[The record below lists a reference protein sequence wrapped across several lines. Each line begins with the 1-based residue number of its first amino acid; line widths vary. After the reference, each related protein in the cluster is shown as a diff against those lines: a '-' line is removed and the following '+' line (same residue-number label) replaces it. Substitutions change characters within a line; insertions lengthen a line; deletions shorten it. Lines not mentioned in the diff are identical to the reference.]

1 MSVIPSEGCY
11 WLKNAHVPLSM
22 LQVQDQSI
30 LENRTPEGLCLV
42 DIQVAEGKVA
52 QVVRANSQPMGNT
65 AVMDVQGG
73 QVWAGFVDMHTHLDK
88 GHIWQR
94 TPNPDGTFD
103 QALERAKQDS
113 LRYWQ
118 AEDVY
123 RRMEFGLK
131 CSYAHGT
138 QAIRTHIDAFGEQ
151 AAISFGVFKQL
162 QQEWANRL
170 VLQAVAL
177 VSLDYYLTPE
187 GVKLADLVAEVGG
200 VLGGVA
206 YMNPDIEAQLDQV
219 FRLAQERD
227 LALDFHVDETD
238 DPDSMCLRRVA
249 EAALRCQ
256 FGRQIVCGHCCS
268 LAVQSPEQVAET
280 LALVKDAGIGVV
292 SLPLSNLYLQDRRLG
307 RTPRWRGVTLIQEL
321 QEYGIPVALAS
332 DNCRD
337 PFFGFGDHDL
347 LEVFNQGVR
356 VAHLDMLYQE
366 SPAMVTK
373 TAADLIG
380 LGNVG
385 RIGVGLAANLVWF
398 KGRSY
403 SELLSRPQC
412 DRVVIR
418 EGNMIDTTL
427 PDYRELDS
435 LGS

>member
-1 MSVIPSEGCY
+1 
-11 WLKNAHVPLSM
+11 
-22 LQVQDQSI
+22 
-30 LENRTPEGLCLV
+30 
-42 DIQVAEGKVA
+42 
-52 QVVRANSQPMGNT
+52 
-65 AVMDVQGG
+65 
-73 QVWAGFVDMHTHLDK
+73 
-88 GHIWQR
+88 
-94 TPNPDGTFD
+94 
-103 QALERAKQDS
+103 
-113 LRYWQ
+113 
-118 AEDVY
+118 
-123 RRMEFGLK
+123 
-131 CSYAHGT
+131 
-138 QAIRTHIDAFGEQ
+138 
-151 AAISFGVFKQL
+151 
-162 QQEWANRL
+162 
-170 VLQAVAL
+170 
-177 VSLDYYLTPE
+177 
-187 GVKLADLVAEVGG
+187 
-200 VLGGVA
+200 
-206 YMNPDIEAQLDQV
+206 
-219 FRLAQERD
+219 
-227 LALDFHVDETD
+227 
-238 DPDSMCLRRVA
+238 MCLRRVA

>member
-11 WLKNAHVPLSM
+11 WLQNACVPVSM
-22 LQVQDQSI
+22 LQVEDASI
-30 LENRTPEGLCLV
+30 WESRTSEGLCLV

-52 QVVRANSQPMGNT
+52 QVVRANSQQMGDA
-65 AVMDVQGG
+65 AVVDVQGG
-73 QVWAGFVDMHTHLDK
+73 QVWAGFVDVHTHLDK

-94 TPNPDGTFD
+94 TPNPEGRFD
-103 QALERAKQDS
+103 LALERVKQDS
-113 LRYWQ
+113 LQYWQ

-123 RRMEFGLK
+123 RRMAFGLR

-151 AAISFGVFKQL
+151 ARISFGVFGQL

-170 VLQAVAL
+170 VLQAVSL

-187 GVKLADLVAEVGG
+187 GVKLADLVADVGG

-206 YMNPDIEAQLDQV
+206 YMNPDIEAQLNRV

-227 LALDFHVDETD
+227 LALDFHTDETD
-238 DPDSMCLRRVA
+238 NPESICLRKVA
-249 EAALRCQ
+249 ETALRFE

-268 LAVQSPEQVAET
+268 LAVQSPEVVAET
-280 LALVKDAGIGVV
+280 LALVKQAGIGVV
-292 SLPLSNLYLQDRRLG
+292 SLPLSNLYLQDRKLG
-307 RTPRWRGVTLIQEL
+307 RTPRWRGVTVIQEL
-321 QEYGIPVALAS
+321 QESGIPVTLAS

-337 PFFGFGDHDL
+337 PFFGFGDHDV

-356 VAHLDMLYQE
+356 VAHLDGVYEE

-373 TAADLIG
+373 TAADLMG
-380 LGNVG
+380 LADVG

-418 EGNMIDTTL
+418 DGMAIDTTL

>member
-11 WLKNAHVPLSM
+11 WLKNARVPISM
-22 LQVQDQSI
+22 LQVEDASI
-30 LENRTPEGLCLV
+30 WESRTPEGLCLV
-42 DIQVAEGKVA
+42 DIQVAAGKVA
-52 QVVRANSQPMGNT
+52 QIVRANSQPMGDM
-65 AVMDVQGG
+65 AVVDVQGG
-73 QVWAGFVDMHTHLDK
+73 QVWAGFVDVHTHLDK
-88 GHIWQR
+88 GHIWER
-94 TPNPDGTFD
+94 TPNLDGTFD
-103 QALERAKQDS
+103 QALDRVKQDS

-123 RRMEFGLK
+123 RRMEFGLR

-151 AAISFGVFKQL
+151 ARISFGVFKQL

-227 LALDFHVDETD
+227 LALDFHTDETD
-238 DPDSMCLRRVA
+238 DPESICLRKVA
-249 EAALRCQ
+249 EAALRCG
-256 FGRQIVCGHCCS
+256 FGRQVVCGHCCS
-268 LAVQSPEQVAET
+268 LAVQSPEVVAET
-280 LALVKDAGIGVV
+280 LALVKEAGIGVV
-292 SLPLSNLYLQDRRLG
+292 SLPLSNLYLQDRKLG
-307 RTPRWRGVTLIQEL
+307 RTPRWRGVTVIQEL
-321 QEYGIPVALAS
+321 QESGIGVTLAS

-356 VAHLDMLYQE
+356 VAHLDMLYGE

-373 TAADLIG
+373 TAADLMG
-380 LGNVG
+380 LANVG

-418 EGNMIDTTL
+418 DGMAIDSTL

>member
-1 MSVIPSEGCY
+1 MTKQLEPCY
-11 WLKNAHVPLSM
+11 WLKNARVPLSI

-30 LENRTPEGLCLV
+30 LESRTSEGLCLV

-52 QVVRANSQPMGNT
+52 QVVRANSQPIADM
-65 AVMDVQGG
+65 AVVNVQGG
-73 QVWAGFVDMHTHLDK
+73 QVWAGFVDVHTHLDK
-88 GHIWQR
+88 GHIWER
-94 TPNPDGTFD
+94 TPNPEGTFD
-103 QALERAKQDS
+103 LALERVKQDS
-113 LRYWQ
+113 LQYWQ

-123 RRMEFGLK
+123 RRMAFGLR

-151 AAISFGVFKQL
+151 ARISFGVFQQL

-170 VLQAVAL
+170 VLQAVSL

-187 GVKLADLVAEVGG
+187 GVKLADWVAEVGG

-206 YMNPDIEAQLDQV
+206 YMNPEIEVQLDQV

-227 LALDFHVDETD
+227 LALDFHVDEND
-238 DPDSMCLRRVA
+238 DPESVCLRKVA

-268 LAVQSPEQVAET
+268 LAVQSPEVVAET
-280 LALVKDAGIGVV
+280 LALVKQAGIGVV
-292 SLPLSNLYLQDRRLG
+292 SLPLSNLFLQDRKLG
-307 RTPRWRGVTLIQEL
+307 RTPRWRGVTVIQEL
-321 QEYGIPVALAS
+321 QEYGIPVTLAS

-337 PFFGFGDHDL
+337 PFFGFGDHDV

-356 VAHLDMLYQE
+356 VAHLDGVYEE

-373 TAADLIG
+373 TAADLMG
-380 LGNVG
+380 LADVG

-418 EGNMIDTTL
+418 DGMAIDTTL
-427 PDYRELDS
+427 PDYRELDR
-435 LGS
+435 

>member
-1 MSVIPSEGCY
+1 MNVIPSEGCY
-11 WLKNAHVPLSM
+11 WLKNACVPLSM

-30 LENRTPEGLCLV
+30 LENQTSEGLCFV

-52 QVVRANSQPMGNT
+52 QIVRANSQPIADM
-65 AVMDVQGG
+65 AVVDVQRG
-73 QVWAGFVDMHTHLDK
+73 QVWAGFVDVHTHLDK

-94 TPNPDGTFD
+94 TPNLEGTFD
-103 QALERAKQDS
+103 QALERVKQDS
-113 LRYWQ
+113 LQYWQ

-123 RRMEFGLK
+123 RRMAFGLR

-227 LALDFHVDETD
+227 LALDFHTDETD
-238 DPDSMCLRRVA
+238 DPESICLRKVA
-249 EAALRCQ
+249 EAARRCQ

-268 LAVQSPEQVAET
+268 LAVQSPEDVAET
-280 LALVKDAGIGVV
+280 LARVKEAGIGVV
-292 SLPLSNLYLQDRRLG
+292 SLPLSNLYLQDRKLG
-307 RTPRWRGVTLIQEL
+307 RTPRWRGVTVIQEL
-321 QEYGIPVALAS
+321 LESGIPVTLAS

-337 PFFGFGDHDL
+337 PFFGFGDHDV

-356 VAHLDMLYQE
+356 VAHLDGVYGE

-373 TAADLIG
+373 TAADLMG
-380 LGNVG
+380 LENVG

-418 EGNMIDTTL
+418 DGIAIDTTL